1 MAARVIGK
9 FISQPFYTEMRT
21 QQQLGYIVWA
31 VAPEDNGQYYL
42 FFIVQSESHPADKI
56 RDRADLF
63 INSLPAMFDRLSDEE
78 FAEFKSAVRAE
89 LLEKPKSINEK
100 RGLFNMLTFEYDRD
114 FDRLQENL
122 DALEILTKSQVG
134 RLLSDSINP
143 ETKEMVDILLFAKQ
157 HDIMEDTKASF
168 ESIDLFKTDREF
180 LPRPDRLEQGILK

>member
-1 MAARVIGK
+1 MAARVIGNL
-9 FISQPFYTEMRT
+9 ISQPFYTEMRT

-42 FFIVQSESHPADKI
+42 FFIIQSESHPADEI
-56 RDRADLF
+56 REIADLF
-63 INSLPAMFDRLSDEE
+63 INSLPAAFDQLSDEE
-78 FAEFKSAVRAE
+78 FAEYKASVRTE

-100 RGLFNMLTFEYDRD
+100 RGLFDRLAFEYDRD

-122 DALEILTKSQVG
+122 DALELLTKSQVG

-143 ETKEMVDILLFAKQ
+143 ETREMVDILLFAKQ

-168 ESIDLFKTDREF
+168 ESIDLFKTGRNF
-180 LPRPDRLEQGILK
+180 LPRPDRLEQGISK